1 MISIPPCTLGI
12 PSALG
17 LDGRASYVA
26 IGRAWLGGSGEN
38 PKHMPDFSLRLGWVA
53 MATVA
58 HDFKRTAL
66 VLVDM
71 QNAFFEDQR
80 LEARRER
87 LIGHCNDLV
96 AAARRGA
103 MPIFNIRTIHK
114 RDISTWTLSMLEDD
128 QGFLFEG
135 TPQTYNLSGLDT
147 KDSIEVI
154 KHRDS
159 SFWGTDLL
167 QQLRR
172 HHIDSLVLAGVSS
185 HTCIASTAADAY
197 AANLRVALAVEAMAS
212 TDPEFENTTLK
223 LLEQEYR
230 QKPETTAALLEQVP
244 EWRTP

>member
-1 MISIPPCTLGI
+1 
-12 PSALG
+12 
-17 LDGRASYVA
+17 
-26 IGRAWLGGSGEN
+26 
-38 PKHMPDFSLRLGWVA
+38 
-53 MATVA
+53 
-58 HDFKRTAL
+58 
-66 VLVDM
+66 
-71 QNAFFEDQR
+71 
-80 LEARRER
+80 
-87 LIGHCNDLV
+87 
-96 AAARRGA
+96 
-103 MPIFNIRTIHK
+103 
-114 RDISTWTLSMLEDD
+114 MLEDD